1 MGHRIRHYQPGVY
14 AYEIIGKCCG
24 DEMLM
29 RPSPMALALI
39 ALALA
44 KACEKHPRIRVIA
57 FTFLSN
63 HYHMV
68 VEVLDDRDAPKISRF
83 LQTLNQTIA
92 ETLNKLLGRTGHFFR
107 GKPKIT
113 AILDDTALFGR
124 MTYTHTQ
131 AVHHGLVERAEEWLG
146 LSSFRAVCD
155 GKASV
160 EVPHFDEAA
169 WREAGGDES
178 QIAAFTDTIS
188 IPLSRPRKWEGLSA
202 HELRAARRAHELS
215 VRDRE
220 REKSAERA
228 SGARRSLP
236 KPTHYAK
243 IDPFSRPS
251 GPVKRGPQP
260 WAYGSAE
267 AVAEYRQA
275 YSDMLEDYDLASAK
289 FRKTGKLGV
298 FPAGTFAPWPW
309 EVPTA
314 T

>member
-1 MGHRIRHYQPGVY
+1 MGHHIRHYQPGVY

-29 RPSPMALALI
+29 RPSPMAIALI

-68 VEVLDDRDAPKISRF
+68 VEVLDDRDAPEISKF

-92 ETLNKLLGRTGHFFR
+92 ETLNRLLGRTGHFFR

-124 MTYTHTQ
+124 MTYTHAQ
-131 AVHHGLVERAEEWLG
+131 AVHHGLVERPEDWLG
-146 LSSFRAVCD
+146 LSSFRSVCD

-160 EVPHFDEAA
+160 EVPYFDEAA
-169 WREAGGDES
+169 WREAGGGES
-178 QIAAFTDTIS
+178 QIAAFTTMIS
-188 IPLSRPRKWEGLSA
+188 VPLSTPRKWEGLSA
-202 HELRAARRAHELS
+202 LELRAARRAHELS

-220 REKSAERA
+220 REKNAERA

-236 KPTHYAK
+236 KPSHYAK

-251 GPVKRGPQP
+251 GPVKRGPRP
-260 WAYGSAE
+260 WAYGTPE
-267 AVAEYRQA
+267 AVEAYRTS
-275 YSDMLEDYDLASAK
+275 YSDMLEVYRVASAK

-298 FPAGTFAPWPW
+298 FPAGTFPPWSW
-309 EVPTA
+309 EVPTP